1 MSRNETNGITVP
13 MDTYGSTDDTASF
26 INKDQ
31 LMMQN
36 YTDDDEPIEIMSRED
51 RGEKNVF
58 FDDGKRRIDF
68 VLVYEEEHLTE
79 KQRRKREEKD
89 RERREKGKKVV
100 DTDEQHDQWRHKF
113 LDNLKKIGLDLE
125 EDIIEG
131 DKKTIFYV
139 KLHAPWDLCC
149 FFAEELNFRAP
160 LQESDMLPNGGAVLP
175 QGGTMLSHGSCVL
188 SHGAKD
194 CLNGG
199 AMLPQGGAMLSHGSC
214 MLSHGAKDC
223 LNGGA
228 MLPQGGAMLSHGSC
242 MLSHGAKDCLN
253 GGAILSQG
261 GAMLSHGSCVLS
273 HGAKDCLNGG
283 AMLPQGG
290 AMLSHMEV
298 VCCHMGQK
306 IA

>member
-160 LQESDMLPNGGAVLP
+160 LQAHSNPSSNWSEKLLSKVHIPNIMA
-175 QGGTMLSHGSCVL
+175 Q
-188 SHGAKD
+188 
-194 CLNGG
+194 
-199 AMLPQGGAMLSHGSC
+199 
-214 MLSHGAKDC
+214 
-223 LNGGA
+223 
-228 MLPQGGAMLSHGSC
+228 
-242 MLSHGAKDCLN
+242 
-253 GGAILSQG
+253 
-261 GAMLSHGSCVLS
+261 
-273 HGAKDCLNGG
+273 
-283 AMLPQGG
+283 
-290 AMLSHMEV
+290 EV
-298 VCCHMGQK
+298 PNTPMDYFTCTFK
-306 IA
+306 KNKLD